1 MFTMPS
7 GDGVAYGQVFLF
19 SQNEGITEARP
30 VKGLMVIPSQWG
42 VEHSLPGW
50 VAVGL
55 HLDP

>member
-1 MFTMPS
+1 MPMGRFFYS
-7 GDGVAYGQVFLF
+7 PKT
-19 SQNEGITEARP
+19 EGITEARP

-55 HLDP
+55 RLDP